1 MNETPMN
8 EGEVIKLAG
17 KDYILP
23 PIPLIKMAKIG
34 QLMKGGDF
42 TQDEAYVD
50 ALIDALWWSLQRN
63 YGKTFPRE
71 TVELNLDA
79 SNINKTMEAFMK
91 VNGFAS
97 AAAPSG
103 EAQAGQ

>member
-1 MNETPMN
+1 MNEAPMN
-8 EGEVIKLAG
+8 EGEEIVLA
-17 KDYILP
+17 KQKYILP

-42 TQDEAYVD
+42 TQDEAYVE

-79 SNINKTMEAFMK
+79 SNINATMAAFMK
-91 VNGFAS
+91 VNGFA
-97 AAAPSG
+97 ALAPSG
-103 EAQAGQ
+103 EVLASQ